1 MRRKFSEVLSSWKN
15 KEVHLPLL
23 VQGARQIGKTY
34 SLKQFGQDCFVKT
47 IYINFE
53 TDRYLAGYLEQTLD
67 PKKIIDAIAEIYH
80 QQIVPEETLIIFD
93 EIQACDRALTALKY
107 FAEQAPEYYVAA
119 AGSLLG
125 VALKHKNFSFPVGK
139 VEWVRMYPMDF
150 EEFLW
155 AKGEDFLA
163 GEIRSGFT
171 NNRPLPKQLHEQAL
185 LYYREYLLVGGMPSA
200 VAAFVEHR
208 DFRQHQNLLYDAYVA
223 DMTKYMSAGDL
234 LKVTG
239 VYTSLL
245 AQLAKDNRKFQYK
258 LLKSG
263 ARASVYADA
272 VAWLVNAGVVLKC
285 SLVEK
290 WQYPLNVYVDWDCF
304 KLYYS
309 DVGLLASRADLRFD
323 NLDLAKQFMGA
334 VTENYV
340 AQVLTGKGYSL
351 QYWQSKNTAEV
362 DFLLEKDGRV
372 VPLEVKADVHT
383 RSRSLSVYM
392 KEYSPDYA
400 IRVSVKN
407 FGMENNIISVPLYAV
422 HCL

>member
-155 AKGEDFLA
+155 AKGEEFLA
-163 GEIRSGFT
+163 GEIRSGFM
-171 NNRPLPKQLHEQAL
+171 NNRPLSSQLHEQAL
-185 LYYREYLLVGGMPSA
+185 LYYREYLLVGGMPAA
-200 VAAFVEHR
+200 VADFVEHR

-272 VAWLVNAGVVLKC
+272 VEWLVNAGVVLKC

-290 WQYPLNVYVDWDCF
+290 WQYPLNAYVDGDSF

-309 DVGLLASRADLRFD
+309 DVGLLAFRADLRFD

-340 AQVLTGKGYSL
+340 AQVLMGKGYSL

-372 VPLEVKADVHT
+372 IPLEVKADMHT
-383 RSRSLSVYM
+383 RSRSLSVYV
-392 KEYSPDYA
+392 KEYHPDYA
-400 IRVSVKN
+400 IRVSAKN
-407 FGMENNIISVPLYAV
+407 FGMENNIQSVPLYAV